1 MNLYP
6 WQSRISDLLLRIG
19 VAILMFA
26 GSSGQA
32 ADIKILGIGGS
43 YQLKITG
50 PIKPGDHGK
59 LRAMITEKTGFPDG
73 LIIEGDAGDIVESM
87 AIGNFV
93 RKNILAVTAGKNCSN
108 TCFLI
113 WAAGIHRRAHGPIDA
128 RVITDD
134 EAQLRIY
141 LTNMEIAE
149 DVIADALSP
158 GSALLTDATIIASEH
173 SPRYLQWLT
182 EQCGELTDQQELD
195 WQAIQALQSME
206 ASLNAMGMGGGSMY
220 TVSAETQRQA
230 ARAREFSPQYHEEL
244 QENYAKVSSC
254 RKNAITEARANQN
267 ST

>member
-1 MNLYP
+1 MNKRP
-6 WQSRISDLLLRIG
+6 RPSRIAAPLLRT
-19 VAILMFA
+19 AICFILVMV
-26 GSSGQA
+26 SSGQA
-32 ADIKILGIGGS
+32 ADIRIVGIGSS

-50 PIKPGDHGK
+50 PVNPGDNHK
-59 LRAMITEKTGFPDG
+59 IRAAITEKAAFPDA
-73 LIIEGDAGDIVESM
+73 LLVEGDAGDIAESM

-158 GSALLTDATIIASEH
+158 ESALLTDATIIASEH

-182 EQCGELTDQQELD
+182 EKCGELTGQQELD
-195 WQAIQALQSME
+195 WQATQALQSME

-244 QENYAKVSSC
+244 QENYAKISTC
-254 RKNAITEARANQN
+254 RKNAITEARADQN